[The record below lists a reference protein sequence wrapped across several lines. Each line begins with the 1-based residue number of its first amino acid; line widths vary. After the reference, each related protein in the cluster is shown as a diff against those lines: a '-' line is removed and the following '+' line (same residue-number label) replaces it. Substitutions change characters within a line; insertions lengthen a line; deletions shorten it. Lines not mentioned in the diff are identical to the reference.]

1 MAIPSLPELR
11 CFVRLELVL
20 EKNDNSNYSF
30 VTAADGQPPA
40 RGFKVDRKLVIILI
54 FLSGIIGL
62 VVYFFPLMVSS
73 SAVSMAGVDLLSKD
87 MPAAMEHLNFAIQAD
102 PHTTFGYQY
111 RGMLW
116 AQLGQPEYAIADCT
130 KAIEFGGGSDS
141 NFTRG
146 SQYYAL
152 GKLDAAMRDYQAC
165 IDKNGAEKAT
175 AEINVADAAYRL
187 DDLKHSLVASN
198 KAVEL
203 SPKEPVALLNR
214 AQCFLCEHRYQA
226 AVADLSKAIENFGQ
240 DHSENSEEIKR
251 DIYLTRSCAYRA
263 MKRDEEAS
271 SDLAEA
277 KLVGRRHHSRSS
289 ETRLFESDF
298 AQRAVRHYVT
308 VCSNLTESANS
319 EYADRIE
326 QLLTTIN
333 DTLFHVCTDKSFH
346 IFIFTSQVE
355 FRKFAEEKKLLSLT
369 VCDDKKGPM
378 HSAAIYSPDFDAV
391 FTYQPDDLNATMC
404 SVMKKVVAD
413 LPFADD
419 WSHCGVA
426 ELFDN
431 VSGYVTTEA
440 ASLYIPVELSAGS
453 IPESVP
459 PLVEVINTGKPKE
472 PAPVKLATLFLIQT
486 GKFPE
491 FIKQSTD
498 GLDAR
503 YSTTFE
509 SVYKQRAPQM
519 EKQWREF
526 VESMRKAGAKSTA
539 SARGVIFTSKEQF
552 EKQKKLR
559 APLKPLASLAV
570 PASVPNRAN

>member
-1 MAIPSLPELR
+1 M
-11 CFVRLELVL
+11 

-30 VTAADGQPPA
+30 VTAADSQPPS

-54 FLSGIIGL
+54 FLSGIVGL

-102 PHTTFGYQY
+102 PHSTFGYQY

-130 KAIEFGGGSDS
+130 KAIEYGGGSDS

-146 SQYYAL
+146 SQYYVL
-152 GKLDAAMRDYQAC
+152 GKLNAALKDYQAC

-187 DDLKHSLVASN
+187 NDLKHSLAAAN

-226 AVADLSKAIENFGQ
+226 AVADLSKAIENFSQVQGENNQ
-240 DHSENSEEIKR
+240 SENNDEIKR
-251 DIYLTRSCAYRA
+251 DIYLTRSCTYRA
-263 MKRDEEAS
+263 MKRDEDAS

-277 KLVGRRHHSRSS
+277 KRIGRRRHSRSAEARS
-289 ETRLFESDF
+289 FESDF

-308 VCSNLTESANS
+308 ICSNLTESANS

-333 DTLFHVCTDKSFH
+333 DTLFHVRTDKSFR
-346 IFIFTSQVE
+346 IFIFPSQAE
-355 FRKFAEEKKLLSLT
+355 FRRFADEKKLLSLT
-369 VCDDKKGPM
+369 VSDDKKGPM
-378 HSAAIYSPDFDAV
+378 HSTALYSPDFDAV
-391 FTYQPDDLNATMC
+391 FTYQSDDLSATMR

-413 LPFADD
+413 LPFGDD

-426 ELFDN
+426 ELFEN
-431 VSGYVTTEA
+431 VSGYATTET
-440 ASLYIPVELSAGS
+440 ASLYIPVELNPGS
-453 IPESVP
+453 IPEKVP
-459 PLVEVINTGKPKE
+459 PLVEVTNTGRPQE
-472 PAPVKLATLFLIQT
+472 PAPVKLAALFLIQT

-498 GLDAR
+498 GPDAR
-503 YSTTFE
+503 YSTVFE
-509 SVYKQRAPQM
+509 SVYQQRAPQM
-519 EKQWREF
+519 EKQWQEF
-526 VESMRKAGAKSTA
+526 VESKRKTAAKSTA
-539 SARGVIFTSKEQF
+539 GTRGVIFTAKEQF
-552 EKQKKLR
+552 EKQQKLL

-570 PASVPNRAN
+570 ATSESNRAN